1 MSVCCCLV
9 SCHSVLGYISV
20 GNWLVVPTHGEHM
33 VHSGRPTETHSPQVA
48 VGVDGGKMKAETRE
62 VYSFSCCMLSESFQD
77 LGTTLCN

>member
-1 MSVCCCLV
+1 
-9 SCHSVLGYISV
+9 
-20 GNWLVVPTHGEHM
+20 M

-77 LGTTLCN
+77 LGTTLWN